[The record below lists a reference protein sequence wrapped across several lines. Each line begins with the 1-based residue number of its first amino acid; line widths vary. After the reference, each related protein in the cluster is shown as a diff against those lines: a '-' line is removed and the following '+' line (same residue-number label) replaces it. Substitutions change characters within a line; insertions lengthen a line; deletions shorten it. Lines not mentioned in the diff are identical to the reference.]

1 MVVIAYSVPG
11 RQEFQSATGSDL
23 SAGIFYMQTPSAGL
37 HISLSIRCF
46 SLICCNI
53 LYPDETGNGASTW
66 CLNPR
71 QVYYGQ
77 TEKSADGGGRYSS
90 QDKEHRR
97 PPAFMAQEDCSWFS
111 GWCLGIIELS
121 SQDVWTRALTE
132 PRGST
137 ENREYTETYGQPSVL
152 APFPNTAKSPP
163 QDRSLPDKR
172 GQLSLSFIPT
182 DASAPRSD
190 HITWTASA
198 AALSRGFGDLWGAGL
213 TYQTCSDVSL
223 PIHQQTVQQTPAEAC
238 LASRAGRALHLNR
251 EAGPAH
257 QAFCLLLY

>member
-1 MVVIAYSVPG
+1 MLRKLQLTFIISVSRFRSGTAWTYRRYGGYCLFCAWKTRISISHRIVLVCGNIP
-11 RQEFQSATGSDL
+11 
-23 SAGIFYMQTPSAGL
+23 PSAGL

-53 LYPDETGNGASTW
+53 LYPDETGNGALTW

-77 TEKSADGGGRYSS
+77 TGKSADGGGRYSS
-90 QDKEHRR
+90 QDKEHHR
-97 PPAFMAQEDCSWFS
+97 PPAFMDQEDCSCFC

-132 PRGST
+132 PRGPT

-152 APFPNTAKSPP
+152 APFPSTAKSLP
-163 QDRSLPDKR
+163 QDWSLSDKS

-182 DASAPRSD
+182 DTSAPPSD
-190 HITWTASA
+190 EITWTASA
-198 AALSRGFGDLWGAGL
+198 AALSRGFGDLRGAVWL
-213 TYQTCSDVSL
+213 
-223 PIHQQTVQQTPAEAC
+223 I
-238 LASRAGRALHLNR
+238 RRALMSPCRFINKHSSRRLQK
-251 EAGPAH
+251 PV
-257 QAFCLLLY
+257 